1 MNFLG
6 GGERH
11 NSADYRQGH
20 SSPVSRSA
28 DSDMSLPGGSVV
40 LDRPGDVR
48 HFIHKKIFGGIKG
61 VVGGF
66 LKGGPLGAISGGLGG
81 FLGGGSKAIPQL
93 TGCPPGFFAT
103 PQGCAA
109 LPGPSLQFAPVAPPI
124 TFAGA
129 QEGRFPQPTMMQ
141 ERQRASQG
149 LPLDPAAGVAV
160 MGQFGAGTEPEVFDT
175 MVRRC
180 PRKAVLGADGI
191 CYNRGDL
198 RNSDRWWPRG
208 RRPLLTGGD
217 MRAISTASSAAKK
230 LQRKQKQLQSLGL
243 LKKPAARS
251 RPQLLPGHRA
261 ELRHAGTGHE

>member
-11 NSADYRQGH
+11 NSADYRSSSH
-20 SSPVSRSA
+20 SSPGARSA
-28 DSDMSLPGGSVV
+28 DPDMSLPGGSLV
-40 LDRPGDVR
+40 DRPGDVR

-66 LKGGPLGAISGGLGG
+66 LKGGPIGAIGGGLSG
-81 FLGGGSKAIPQL
+81 FLGGGTKAIPQL

-103 PQGCAA
+103 PQGCAP
-109 LPGPSLQFAPVAPPI
+109 LPSPSLQFAPVAPPTAI
-124 TFAGA
+124 GFGQPGA
-129 QEGRFPQPTMMQ
+129 FPQPTRMQ
-141 ERQRASQG
+141 EQIRREQG
-149 LPLDPAAGVAV
+149 LAVDPAAGVPV

-261 ELRHAGTGHE
+261 ELRHASGHE